1 MSEFDFNLENKNNL
15 FNQKFLSI
23 ENLIIINIISFIT
36 KIFNLFTWNFLI
48 KNIINIWHFITNKA
62 SHNEE
67 KLFDL
72 NFFTH
77 RPV

>member
-36 KIFNLFTWNFLI
+36 KIFNLFI
-48 KNIINIWHFITNKA
+48 
-62 SHNEE
+62 
-67 KLFDL
+67 
-72 NFFTH
+72 
-77 RPV
+77 